1 PPPAREGL
9 GVRIVLLGPPGC
21 GKGTQAA
28 RLVAREGIVHLST
41 GDLLR
46 AAVAAGAEPGARP
59 GPRMDA
65 GGARPPRPR
74 SRLVRERIAEPDAAK
89 GFLLDGFP
97 RTVPQADALDEVLG
111 AKGLDAVVYYVLGDE
126 EIVRRSLGRGRSD
139 DTEPVVR
146 ERLRV
151 YRAQTEPLVA
161 RYRKGGLL
169 EEIDASGT
177 MEAVEA
183 ATRSAVGPPAG
194 QRGRPGSPAKRREK
208 APRG

>member
-1 PPPAREGL
+1 
-9 GVRIVLLGPPGC
+9 VRLVLLGPPGS

-28 RLVAREGIVHLST
+28 RLVARERIVHLST

-46 AAVAAGAEPGARP
+46 AAVAAGSDLGRKAKPI
-59 GPRMDA
+59 MDA
-65 GGARPPRPR
+65 G
-74 SRLVRERIAEPDAAK
+74 RLVPDDLVIDLVKERIAKPDAAN

-97 RTVPQADALDEVLG
+97 RTVAQADALDAVLG

-126 EIVRRSLGRGRSD
+126 EIVRRALGRGRAD

-161 RYRKGGLL
+161 RYRKAGLL
-169 EEIDASGT
+169 REVDASGSID
-177 MEAVEA
+177 EVEA
-183 ATRSAVGPPAG
+183 ATAEVLGTKSRPASAAAPAA
-194 QRGRPGSPAKRREK
+194 RK
-208 APRG
+208 AAR

>member
-1 PPPAREGL
+1 MR
-9 GVRIVLLGPPGC
+9 VVLLGPPGC
-21 GKGTQAA
+21 GKGTQAV
-28 RLVAREGIVHLST
+28 RLCAREGVIHLST

-46 AAVAAGAEPGARP
+46 AAVAKGSPLGLRAKPL
-59 GPRMDA
+59 MDA
-65 GGARPPRPR
+65 GKLVPDDLVVA
-74 SRLVRERIAEPDAAK
+74 LVRERIAAPDAKK
-89 GFLLDGFP
+89 GFVLDGFP
-97 RTVPQADALDEVLG
+97 RTVPQADALDASLTGASGDGALEV
-111 AKGLDAVVYYVLGDE
+111 VVYYVLHDE

-169 EEIDASGT
+169 EEVDASGT

-183 ATRSAVGPPAG
+183 ATKSAVDRRMGK
-194 QRGRPGSPAKRREK
+194 RGRP
-208 APRG
+208 